1 MKTEHLH
8 KTLQQLHEELAN
20 AEHVDPQSEK
30 LLRELLEDISALL
43 AATST
48 ASTAQGHGGYAAR
61 LSEASKR
68 FENEHPGLVAAIGRL
83 ADALSRS
90 GV

>member
-20 AEHVDPQSEK
+20 AERVDPQSEK

-43 AATST
+43 AAMPA
-48 ASTAQGHGGYAAR
+48 ASSGEGHGGYATR

-68 FENEHPGLVAAIGRL
+68 FEHEHPGLVAAIGRL

>member
-20 AEHVDPQSEK
+20 TERVDPQSER

-43 AATST
+43 ATTST
-48 ASTAQGHGGYAAR
+48 VEGHGGYVAR

-68 FENEHPGLVAAIGRL
+68 FEDEHPGLVAAIGRL

-90 GV
+90 GI